1 MTTVARSRVLGA
13 LVTVVAIAAVAIG
26 IVLLGSPA
34 DERARRLDQRRVQ
47 DLSGIARAVNLHWTR
62 HASLPPSLEQLQQ
75 APGADIRSTD
85 PTTGDAYE
93 YRPLDGTT
101 YELCARFEHES
112 ARAGRP
118 AGIHD
123 IWSHGGGRQCF
134 QREAQ
139 KVRG

>member
-1 MTTVARSRVLGA
+1 MTTFSRSRVLGT
-13 LVTVVAIAAVAIG
+13 LVTVVVIAAIVVG

-34 DERARRLDQRRVQ
+34 EERARRLDQRRSQ
-47 DLSGIARAVNLHWTR
+47 DLTGIARAVDLYWTR
-62 HASLPPSLEQLQQ
+62 HASLPTSLEELQK
-75 APGADIRSTD
+75 APGAEIRSAD

-93 YRPLDGTT
+93 YRPLDGSR

-112 ARAGRP
+112 ARAGGP
-118 AGIHD
+118 PGGG
-123 IWSHGGGRQCF
+123 IWSHGAGRHCF